1 MLRVITKVMT
11 ALMIFLLAACSPNT
25 TVFTGESDNWEA
37 ELKII
42 HNDNNIVDQ
51 YVNLLFKGND
61 LDSAGNISY
70 EVDTNAGGFG
80 GSGIELDE
88 KGHLK
93 GSDLNNIN
101 VIKTTSAIIFVEWNG
116 EKEEIFLRK

>member
-1 MLRVITKVMT
+1 MRNVTKITTV
-11 ALMIFLLAACSPNT
+11 LMILLLTACSPNT
-25 TVFTGESDNWEA
+25 TVFTGESDNWKA

-51 YVNLLFKGND
+51 YVNLQFKGND

-80 GSGIELDE
+80 GSGLELNE

-93 GSDLNNIN
+93 GSDLNNKN
-101 VIKTTSAIIFVEWNG
+101 VLKTTSAIIFVEWNG